1 VIYQYVTRICLCN
14 NIFQY
19 IVIST
24 FTASCHGVFDFFL
37 LQMQD
42 CIQFLSAKIGVATNI
57 ARWYILS
64 PKRKTQPRFALLAKP
79 RHPVI
84 KSFSD
89 CSCINIACE
98 LETKTHRDLNKMPFA
113 NLDKYFGVKRKN
125 DEDLNEIQNCA
136 KVARTDSSDATLSK
150 CKKVCD
156 AWLSV
161 WSQNFPWIDK
171 IDYDGQTRAICHW
184 CKECGKVNSMATTGS
199 SNLQSSAFSRHETSR
214 DHLLAAE
221 AHHAKQR
228 KATVQHVSNIFVS
241 ICRAFLTITSI
252 KTTVI

>member
-1 VIYQYVTRICLCN
+1 
-14 NIFQY
+14 
-19 IVIST
+19 
-24 FTASCHGVFDFFL
+24 
-37 LQMQD
+37 
-42 CIQFLSAKIGVATNI
+42 
-57 ARWYILS
+57 
-64 PKRKTQPRFALLAKP
+64 
-79 RHPVI
+79 
-84 KSFSD
+84 
-89 CSCINIACE
+89 
-98 LETKTHRDLNKMPFA
+98 MPFA

-171 IDYDGQTRAICHW
+171 IDYDGQTRAKCH
-184 CKECGKVNSMATTGS
+184 CST
-199 SNLQSSAFSRHETSR
+199 FSRHETSR

-228 KATVQHVSNIFVS
+228 KATVQHLVEDQKQQKLEGDCDSTKEAQFNTFYYIVKEGQTLNQYNKVIALQIKNKCPDLQEHKKLYTNEEIKMDMLETINS
-241 ICRAFLTITSI
+241 TLEEYICN
-252 KTTVI
+252 